1 MIQFLNPQWFWLLAL
16 LPLIAI
22 LRGRRGRVAAVQ
34 YSSTQMLRQVASETR
49 SRAGGWL
56 TTFSLAALALLIVG
70 MARPQ
75 LGHSTANVQASGV
88 DIVVALDLSGSMQT
102 PDYIVNGQGVS
113 RFDMA
118 KSVLTKFVSERP
130 NDRIG
135 LVVFAKDAY
144 IASPMTLD
152 HDFLLQN
159 IDRLQIGT
167 INSDATAIGDG
178 LTTALNRLRDL
189 KSKSKVVVLMTDG
202 GNNSGK
208 IDPMMAA
215 EAAKALGVKV
225 YTIGLGNKDI
235 VQQMGLPAG
244 YLPDDATL
252 QKIAA
257 MTGGVFYSADSSE
270 KLQAIYDKIDKL
282 EKTIHTLKKFESQ
295 SELFGLAVLPALG
308 LLGIGLGLQQT
319 RYRRLP

>member
-1 MIQFLNPQWFWLLAL
+1 MAT
-16 LPLIAI
+16 
-22 LRGRRGRVAAVQ
+22 VQ
-34 YSSTQMLRQVASETR
+34 YSSTQVFRQVARETR
-49 SRAGGWL
+49 GRPGRWL
-56 TTFSLAALALLIVG
+56 TTLSLAALALLIVG

-75 LGHSTANVQASGV
+75 LGHSATNAQASGV
-88 DIVVALDLSGSMQT
+88 DIVVALDLSGSMKT
-102 PDYIVNGQGVS
+102 PDYIVNGQQVS
-113 RFDMA
+113 RFDIA

-135 LVVFAKDAY
+135 LVVFAQEAF

-159 IDRLQIGT
+159 IDRMQIGT

-178 LTTALNRLRDL
+178 LATALNRLRDL
-189 KSKSKVVVLMTDG
+189 KSKSKVIVLMTDG

-208 IDPMMAA
+208 IDPIMAT

-225 YTIGLGNKDI
+225 YTIGLGNKEI
-235 VQQMGLPAG
+235 VQSMGLPAG

-252 QKIAA
+252 QKIAQ
-257 MTGGVFYSADSSE
+257 MTGGVFYSADNSE
-270 KLQAIYDKIDKL
+270 KLQAIYDHIDKL
-282 EKTIHTLKKFESQ
+282 EKTTHTLKRFESQ
-295 SELFGLAVLPALG
+295 SELFPWAVLPALG
-308 LLGIGLGLQQT
+308 LLGISLCLGQT

>member
-1 MIQFLNPQWFWLLAL
+1 MMQFLNPHWLWLLAL
-16 LPLIAI
+16 LPLLAL
-22 LRGRRGRVAAVQ
+22 LRGRRGRVATVQ
-34 YSSTQMLRQVASETR
+34 YSSTQVFRQVARETR
-49 SRAGGWL
+49 GRPGRWL
-56 TTFSLAALALLIVG
+56 TTLSLAALALLIVG

-75 LGHSTANVQASGV
+75 LGHSATNVQASGV
-88 DIVVALDLSGSMQT
+88 DIVVALDLSGSMKT
-102 PDYIVNGQGVS
+102 PDYIVNGQQVS
-113 RFDMA
+113 RFDIA

-135 LVVFAKDAY
+135 LVVFAQEAF

-159 IDRLQIGT
+159 IDRMQIGT

-178 LTTALNRLRDL
+178 LATALNRLRDL
-189 KSKSKVVVLMTDG
+189 KSKSKVIVLMTDG

-208 IDPMMAA
+208 LDPIMAT

-225 YTIGLGNKDI
+225 YTIGLGNKEI
-235 VQQMGLPAG
+235 VQSMGLPAG

-252 QKIAA
+252 QKIAQ
-257 MTGGVFYSADSSE
+257 MTGGVFYSADNSE
-270 KLQAIYDKIDKL
+270 KLQAIYDHIDKL
-282 EKTIHTLKKFESQ
+282 EKTTHTLKRFESQ
-295 SELFGLAVLPALG
+295 SELFPWAVLPALG
-308 LLGIGLGLQQT
+308 LLGIGLGLAQT